1 MALQALF
8 CKTAGKCLTECYIDT
23 FMNSLRTMDGG
34 LNTQGMRL
42 KMPKATDNDVT
53 KSLRIPPDLY
63 SEILSNM
70 RARGLEPKRDF
81 SAWAR
86 MAFTTEI
93 KKETQVR
100 EQPGKYGEKP

>member
-1 MALQALF
+1 
-8 CKTAGKCLTECYIDT
+8 
-23 FMNSLRTMDGG
+23 MNNLLTMDGVY
-34 LNTQGMRL
+34 NTQGTRW
-42 KMPKATDNDVT
+42 KMAKSTDKDVT

-63 SEILSNM
+63 SEILRNM
-70 RARGLEPKRDF
+70 RARGLEEGRDF

-100 EQPGKYGEKP
+100 EQPGKYGERSE